1 MTLADFTFG
10 DFLLGMIA
18 LFFLVMFFWMFIA
31 VFADI
36 FTRHDIGGWAKAGW
50 VLLIVV
56 IPFLGCLIYLIARPA
71 VPAERT

>member
-1 MTLADFTFG
+1 MVLADFSFG

-18 LFFLVMFFWMFIA
+18 LFFLVMFFWVFIM

-36 FTRHDIGGWAKAGW
+36 FRRQDISGWGKAGW

-56 IPFLGCLIYLIARPA
+56 LPFIGCLIYLIARPA
-71 VPAERT
+71 LAVE